1 MAGLKEITV
10 LEVTNL
16 TGRQIFGET
25 AISACVDVQKEI
37 YEVMKERNGCLEEVV
52 KSEGVSKGCLVVFG
66 DIFEDIL
73 CKKGLFFPLSE
84 RGQGSSLE
92 GV

>member
-1 MAGLKEITV
+1 MPGLKEITV

-16 TGRQIFGET
+16 TGRKIFGET

-66 DIFEDIL
+66 DIL